1 MTEEFL
7 HIIKEE
13 KSSYSGNERAAIMM
27 FSLPDEQVQ
36 KIFSYLETEEIKNL
50 SQAMANLGTISSE
63 KVETLCVEF
72 VNEIYFGI

>member
-36 KIFSYLETEEIKNL
+36 KIFS
-50 SQAMANLGTISSE
+50 
-63 KVETLCVEF
+63 
-72 VNEIYFGI
+72 